1 MNIIFWSALSLG
13 FLGSFHCVGMCGPI
27 ALALPTPN
35 AQAGSL
41 LLGRF
46 IYNLG
51 RITTYSIL
59 GLIAGLIGK
68 SFSLIG
74 LQNNLSII
82 LGILIIIFVLFSND
96 SLGKFFNSHLVKV
109 SSVLKKQFKKL
120 FKHHSYSSLY
130 IIGLTN
136 GLLPCG
142 FVYLALAGAI
152 ATANPLSA
160 ALFMALFGAG
170 TFPFM
175 FILSFTGSFISNNAR
190 TWVNRLSP
198 IIAISLA
205 LLLIQRG
212 TSQQL
217 EQHKNCGLEKIEMMP
232 LQKCK

>member
-1 MNIIFWSALSLG
+1 MNILFLSALSLG

-35 AQAGSL
+35 ASNGSL

-46 IYNLG
+46 LYNLG
-51 RITTYSIL
+51 RITTYSFL

-68 SFSLIG
+68 TFSFIG

-82 LGILIIIFVLFSND
+82 IGILIIIFVLFSHD
-96 SLGKFFNSHLVKV
+96 SLGKFFNARLVKF
-109 SSVLKKQFKKL
+109 SSTIKKQFRKL
-120 FKHHSYSSLY
+120 FKHHSYSSLFL
-130 IIGLTN
+130 IGLTN
-136 GLLPCG
+136 GILPCG
-142 FVYLALAGAI
+142 FVYLAIAGAI
-152 ATANPLSA
+152 ATANPINA
-160 ALFMALFGAG
+160 AIYMALFGAG

-175 FILSFTGSFISNNAR
+175 FILSFTGSFIGNNAR
-190 TWVNRLSP
+190 SWINRLSP

-217 EQHKNCGLEKIEMMP
+217 EQHKNCGLGKIEMMQ
-232 LQKCK
+232 LQKCE

>member
-1 MNIIFWSALSLG
+1 MSILFWSALSLG

-35 AQAGSL
+35 KGNGSL

-46 IYNLG
+46 LYNLG
-51 RITTYSIL
+51 RIITYSLL
-59 GLIAGLIGK
+59 GFIAGLIGNTI
-68 SFSLIG
+68 SFIG
-74 LQNNLSII
+74 LQNNLSIVI
-82 LGILIIIFVLFSND
+82 GILIIIFVLFSHD
-96 SLGKFFNSHLVKV
+96 SLGKFFNARLVKF
-109 SSVLKKQFKKL
+109 SLIIKRQFRKL
-120 FKHHSYSSLY
+120 FKRHSYSSLFL
-130 IIGLTN
+130 IGLTN
-136 GLLPCG
+136 GFLPCG
-142 FVYLALAGAI
+142 FVYLAIAGAI
-152 ATANPLSA
+152 VTAKPLNA
-160 ALFMALFGAG
+160 ALYMALFGAG

>member
-1 MNIIFWSALSLG
+1 MNILFWSALSLG

-27 ALALPTPN
+27 ALALPTAN
-35 AQAGSL
+35 VGSGSL

-46 IYNLG
+46 LYNLG
-51 RITTYSIL
+51 RITTYTIL

-68 SFSLIG
+68 TFSFIG

-82 LGILIIIFVLFSND
+82 IGILIIIFVLFSND
-96 SLGKFFNSHLVKV
+96 SLGRFFNERLVKI
-109 SSVLKKQFKKL
+109 SSILKKQFRKL
-120 FKHHSYSSLY
+120 FRHHSYSSLFLV
-130 IIGLTN
+130 GLTN

-142 FVYLALAGAI
+142 FVYLAIAGAI
-152 ATANPLSA
+152 ATSKPINA
-160 ALFMALFGAG
+160 ALYMALFGAG

-175 FILSFTGSFISNNAR
+175 FILSFTGSFIGNNAR

-217 EQHKNCGLEKIEMMP
+217 ELHKNCGLEKIQ
-232 LQKCK
+232 LQNCK